1 MTFREKVEK
10 LDTTIIFEELGI
22 PALLSLENNMKTSV
36 GVRVYQRKR
45 LIARYY
51 KEFEHYFSEASFNIF
66 IVSFLRSSMFRSR
79 LQHVGEWQGNFRV
92 ASEEWVN
99 ESCIKSIQK
108 INALENPS
116 FQDFMRLKT
125 FGKDSY
131 SNKKKD
137 ELVPSLPID
146 DIRRIQNEFRRDI
159 GGDHLMLAALRW
171 LSRGISVEY
180 AIKKVRV
187 DAEVARVLSE
197 RYK

>member
-1 MTFREKVEK
+1 MVFRETVEK
-10 LDTTIIFEELGI
+10 QDTTIVFEELGI
-22 PALLSLENNMKTSV
+22 PALLSLENNMKTSI
-36 GVRVYQRKR
+36 GVRVYQNKK
-45 LIARYY
+45 LIASYY
-51 KEFEHYFSEASFNIF
+51 KEFEHYVNEASFNIF
-66 IVSFLRSSMFRSR
+66 IVSFLRSSDFRSK

-108 INALENPS
+108 INALDNPS

-137 ELVPSLPID
+137 ELITSLPID

-159 GGDHLMLAALRW
+159 GGDQLMLAALRW
-171 LSRGISVEY
+171 LSRGLSVEY

-187 DAEVARVLSE
+187 DAEVAKVLSE

>member
-1 MTFREKVEK
+1 MAFREKVEK
-10 LDTTIIFEELGI
+10 QDTTIIFEELGI
-22 PALLSLENNMKTSV
+22 PALLSLENSMKTSMSI
-36 GVRVYQRKR
+36 RVYQSKR

-51 KEFEHYFSEASFNIF
+51 KELEHYFSEASFNIF
-66 IVSFLRSSMFRSR
+66 IVSFLRSSKFRSK
-79 LQHVGEWQGNFRV
+79 LQHVGEWQGNFR
-92 ASEEWVN
+92 ATSEEWVN
-99 ESCIKSIQK
+99 DSCIKGIQK
-108 INALENPS
+108 INAMENPT

-137 ELVPSLPID
+137 ELIQSLPID

-159 GGDHLMLAALRW
+159 GGEQLMLATLRW
-171 LSRGISVEY
+171 LSRGLGVEY

-187 DAEVARVLSE
+187 DAEVARVFSE

>member
-1 MTFREKVEK
+1 MAFREKVEK
-10 LDTTIIFEELGI
+10 QDTTIVFEELGI
-22 PALLSLENNMKTSV
+22 PALLSLENNMKTSI
-36 GVRVYQRKR
+36 GVRVYQNKK

-51 KEFEHYFSEASFNIF
+51 KEFEHYVNEASFNIF
-66 IVSFLRSSMFRSR
+66 IVSFLRSSDFRSK

-108 INALENPS
+108 INALDNPS

-137 ELVPSLPID
+137 DLIPSLPID

-159 GGDHLMLAALRW
+159 GGDQLMLAALRW
-171 LSRGISVEY
+171 LSRGLSVEY

-187 DAEVARVLSE
+187 DAEVAKVLSE